1 MKKNSMAIIGVVAFV
16 LAVAVGYALF
26 SETINV
32 NGSASINEDK
42 SININI
48 NTDNGEYASYTK
60 NADGFINFSANYRE
74 ASNMIDYMQNL
85 VKEVVAGIEQ

>member
-1 MKKNSMAIIGVVAFV
+1 MTLTKNSTNYLIQDIFGEV
-16 LAVAVGYALF
+16 
-26 SETINV
+26 NV
-32 NGSASINEDK
+32 NGTASVNEDK

-48 NTDNGEYASYTK
+48 NADNGEYASYTK
-60 NADGFINFSANYRE
+60 NVDGFINFNASYKE

>member
-1 MKKNSMAIIGVVAFV
+1 MTLTKNSTNYLIQDTFGEV
-16 LAVAVGYALF
+16 
-26 SETINV
+26 NV
-32 NGSASINEDK
+32 NGNASINEDK

-85 VKEVVAGIEQ
+85 VEEVVAGIAQ

>member
-1 MKKNSMAIIGVVAFV
+1 MTLTKNSTNYLIQDTFGEV
-16 LAVAVGYALF
+16 
-26 SETINV
+26 SV
-32 NGSASINEDK
+32 NGNASVNEDK